1 MHKNSLEKK
10 MSDTVKKQTA
20 NENPAGKKTA
30 GKKRRKSK
38 SGGFL
43 KEFITF
49 SIYLLSILVLTWLL
63 MTYVVQRTVV
73 EGESMENCLS
83 DGDNLLVDKLT
94 YRTHEPKRFDVVVF
108 PYAYDAKTYYIK
120 RIIGLPG
127 ETVYIDADGAIY
139 INEEKLEENY
149 GNEVI
154 FDGGLATGFVFLGS
168 DEYFVLGDNRNH
180 STDSRDPSVGPV
192 KRDDIIGRAAFRIWP
207 FSKFGKIKKD

>member
-1 MHKNSLEKK
+1 
-10 MSDTVKKQTA
+10 
-20 NENPAGKKTA
+20 
-30 GKKRRKSK
+30 
-38 SGGFL
+38 
-43 KEFITF
+43 
-49 SIYLLSILVLTWLL
+49 LTWLL

>member
-1 MHKNSLEKK
+1 MSDAEKK
-10 MSDTVKKQTA
+10 HEVKTGAAGQKA
-20 NENPAGKKTA
+20 GGKK
-30 GKKRRKSK
+30 KKKSNK
-38 SGGFL
+38 GGFL

-49 SIYLLSILVLTWLL
+49 SIYLLSILILTWLL

-73 EGESMENCLS
+73 EGESMENCLQ
-83 DGDNLLVDKLT
+83 DGDNLLVDKFT
-94 YRTHEPKRFDVVVF
+94 YRSHEPKRFDVVVF

-120 RIIGLPG
+120 RVIGLPG
-127 ETVYIDADGAIY
+127 ETVYIDGDGVIY

-154 FDGGLATGFVFLGS
+154 LDGGLATGFVFLGS

-192 KRDDIIGRAAFRIWP
+192 KRDSIIGRAAFRIWP
-207 FSKFGKIKKD
+207 FSKFGKINK